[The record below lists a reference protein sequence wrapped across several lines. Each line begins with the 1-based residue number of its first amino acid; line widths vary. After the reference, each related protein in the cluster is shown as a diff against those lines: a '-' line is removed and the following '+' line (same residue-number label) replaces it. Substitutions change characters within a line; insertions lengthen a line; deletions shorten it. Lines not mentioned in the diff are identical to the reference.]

1 VFFIG
6 IFGIQ
11 NKTEPIASEAAVICP
26 VCERYGR
33 YEILKS
39 YYYFHIFFIP
49 VWRWNKR
56 YYIQTHCCSRICELD
71 QETGSKIE
79 AGQSVFVEKEHIRC
93 MDRTAAPL
101 CHSCSAQLDPSFT
114 YCPYCGSQLNR

>member
-1 VFFIG
+1 MFFIG

-11 NKTEPIASEAAVICP
+11 NKNEQIGTESAVICP

-33 YEILKS
+33 FEIVKS

-56 YYIQTHCCSRICELD
+56 YYIQTHCCKRICELD

-79 AGQSVFVEKEHIRC
+79 AGHSIVIEKEHIHRSEQPTISVC
-93 MDRTAAPL
+93 P
-101 CHSCSAQLDPSFT
+101 SCSTQVDPSFH
-114 YCPYCGSQLNR
+114 YCPYCGSQINS